1 MRIVGGTYKGR
12 RIASPPNDKTRP
24 TSDRLRE
31 SLFNRLAHSIDGFQ
45 LEGARV
51 LDLFAGTG
59 ALGLEALSRGASFA
73 LFVEEASPVR
83 GVIRRNIEDLEL
95 TGVTKL
101 FKRDATKLGK
111 LQRLA
116 PFNLLFL
123 DPPYGKSL
131 AEKALES
138 CRTGGWIEENALII
152 LEEAKSSTI
161 TWPDTITP
169 FDTRTTGDTTLHF
182 ARYTSNN

>member
-1 MRIVGGTYKGR
+1 MRIVGGTFKGR
-12 RIASPPNDKTRP
+12 RIASPTSDKTRP

-31 SLFNRLAHSIDGFQ
+31 SLFNRLAHSIEGFD

-73 LFVEEASPVR
+73 LFVEEASPAR

-95 TGVTKL
+95 TGTTKL

-116 PFNLLFL
+116 PFNLIFL

-131 AEKALES
+131 GEKALES
-138 CRTGGWIEENALII
+138 SANGGWLQDNALII
-152 LEEAKSSTI
+152 LEEAKSSEI
-161 TWPDTITP
+161 HWPQPFTP
-169 FDTRTTGDTTLHF
+169 FDTRTTGDNTLHF
-182 ARYTSNN
+182 ARYTPNT